1 MTLRARIAATA
12 GVSVALAVLAA
23 ALGLYLG
30 VRSDL
35 RGEIDHSLH
44 ERAAALAGPP
54 LGGPPPGQGRRGP
67 GGGSAAGAPAPGPG
81 GGVLPSG
88 PPPDGPP
95 PEGDGDGSPGAGG
108 FPPTVQPVPF
118 GGAQGYAQYISPAGV
133 VQVPGGQSSPARIVP
148 SAAERRIAGRG
159 SGSSLRDTSVR
170 GVRLR
175 VLTLGTGARGA
186 VMVALPLTEIDHEL
200 SRLLLLL
207 AIIGAGG
214 IVLAVVLGALV
225 ARTALAPIARFTRR
239 AETLSGS
246 LDLSQRLDVVG
257 RDELARLAHSFNATL
272 DALERSVAAQ
282 RHLIADAGHELRTP
296 IASLRTNIQV
306 LEEAERLPAREQ
318 ADLREDIVAEL
329 DELTALV
336 GDVVELA
343 RNGGEEAGEE
353 SLDDVRLDLL
363 VEHALRRARR
373 RGDVRFAATLEPM
386 LVRGQAGR
394 IDRAVSNLLDNAR
407 KFSPPRGLVE
417 VVLKDGELS
426 VRDHGPGFQTADLP
440 HVFDRFYRAEGARG
454 LPGSG
459 LGLAIVRQTAQACG
473 GSAVAENRARGRG
486 ALARALRAGGFIHS
500 SYTSQGLDLA
510 ARRRMGM
517 QHNARSS
524 SLPNHPKKENRSR

>member
-12 GVSVALAVLAA
+12 GVSVALAVLAT

-44 ERAAALAGPP
+44 ERANALAGPP
-54 LGGPPPGQGRRGP
+54 SGGPPPGQGRGGAGGSGP
-67 GGGSAAGAPAPGPG
+67 GPVGGPGPG
-81 GGVLPSG
+81 G
-88 PPPDGPP
+88 PPPDG
-95 PEGDGDGSPGAGG
+95 DGDGGPGGG
-108 FPPTVQPVPF
+108 RFPPTVRPAPF

-186 VMVALPLTEIDHEL
+186 VMVALPLTEVNHEL
-200 SRLLLLL
+200 SRLLLLM

-246 LDLSQRLDVVG
+246 LDLSQRLDVGG
-257 RDELARLAHSFNATL
+257 RDELARLARSFNATL

-373 RGDVRFAATLEPM
+373 RGDVRFAASLEPT
-386 LVRGQAGR
+386 LVRGRAGR

-407 KFSPPRGLVE
+407 KFSPPQGLVE

-426 VRDHGPGFQTADLP
+426 VRDHGPGFQAADLP
-440 HVFDRFYRAEGARG
+440 HVFDRFYRADSARG

-459 LGLAIVRQTAQACG
+459 LGLAIVRQTAEAGG
-473 GSAVAENRARGRG
+473 GSASAEGAPGGG
-486 ALARALRAGGFIHS
+486 ALLRVRFAPTG
-500 SYTSQGLDLA
+500 SYTAPTQAKGLT
-510 ARRRMGM
+510 
-517 QHNARSS
+517 
-524 SLPNHPKKENRSR
+524 